1 MLVAVAR
8 IPARRDVRG
17 APPDATVP
25 VPEPLRV
32 GPWRELLTGRMVLAP
47 LRAQRRDAVP

>member
-1 MLVAVAR
+1 MLLAVAR
-8 IPARRDVRG
+8 SPARRDIRG

-32 GPWRELLTGRMVLAP
+32 GPWRELLTGRMV
-47 LRAQRRDAVP
+47 